1 MLTNFFKLNE
11 PYKIIK
17 TQSEFNDLLSI
28 SKSFVNILYE
38 PDILN
43 PSQEHPKLKIK
54 ETSFQNVSLSK
65 TKLEEIVFINCKF
78 EDCLFIGTEI
88 INCEFHNCNFVNCN
102 THKIIIKNTYIN
114 PESFANCITSIKN
127 GNIGVHLFQQLLN
140 NSNDSGQ
147 SRFSRISE
155 YYFKKWQDK
164 LTLNKFWNKKP
175 YPISFWKFVF
185 DYPIRLLFRYTF
197 GYGLR
202 LRNFAFTFIIV
213 FITFF
218 FINQSN
224 WKSYDLEKKDLAI
237 QVFCKDSS
245 NVSSNIYYTLDATT
259 KLVDSQ
265 FQATS
270 NKGMV
275 WLSIQNLCGFIL
287 LSALITIIL
296 NRFVK

>member
-11 PYKIIK
+11 PYQVIK
-17 TQSEFNDLLSI
+17 TQIEFYDLLKI

-38 PDILN
+38 PNVLESDGT
-43 PSQEHPKLKIK
+43 HPKLKIK
-54 ETSFQNVSLSK
+54 DTTFQNVSFSK
-65 TKLEEIVFINCKF
+65 TKLEEIIFINCKF
-78 EDCLFIGTEI
+78 EDCLFIGCEI
-88 INCEFHNCNFVNCN
+88 VNCEFHNSYFINCN
-102 THKIIIKNTYIN
+102 THKIIISKTYIN
-114 PESFANCITSIKN
+114 PESFSKSIKKISN
-127 GNIGVHLFQQLLN
+127 ANIGVHLFQQLLN

-147 SRFSRISE
+147 SKFSRISE
-155 YYFKKWQDK
+155 YHFKKWQDK

-175 YPISFWKFVF
+175 YPIKLDKFLLN
-185 DYPIRLLFRYTF
+185 YPFRLLFRYTF

-202 LRNFAFTFIIV
+202 LRNFAITFLLV
-213 FITFF
+213 FVTFF
-218 FINQSN
+218 FINQHN
-224 WKSYDLEKKDLAI
+224 WKDYDLKQKDLAI
-237 QVFCKDSS
+237 NVFCKDSS

-270 NKGMV
+270 NEGMI
-275 WLSIQNLCGFIL
+275 WLTFQNLCGFIL